1 MKLKH
6 AVPTSDRR
14 RRGWLE
20 LPCPE
25 CTGTVRVASD
35 ELIEGAP
42 VGCRHCG
49 IEAELRQ
56 EFDTF
61 AHQKRWFLVD
71 PLRERDAD
79 EERRT

>member
-1 MKLKH
+1 MK
-6 AVPTSDRR
+6 PTARTSVERR
-14 RRGWLE
+14 RWLE
-20 LPCPE
+20 LQCPE
-25 CTGTVRVASD
+25 CTGTVRVAPD

-42 VGCRHCG
+42 IGCLHCG

-56 EFDTF
+56 DYDTF
-61 AHQKRWFLVD
+61 TQKKRWFLVD